1 MQGKYTVTL
10 IPGDGM
16 FTIPTTER
24 MEINV
29 KQVLDLKLASLSK
42 ISTQL
47 PTYVTLM
54 VFCVHLSYHDNQVPV
69 QWEEVSVTPVL
80 KGGKTVIPD
89 SAIQSVKKNTV
100 ALKGVYPSSY
110 N

>member
-1 MQGKYTVTL
+1 
-10 IPGDGM
+10 M
-16 FTIPTTER
+16 FTILTTES

-29 KQVLDLKLASLSK
+29 KQVLGLKSASLSK
-42 ISTQL
+42 TFTQR
-47 PTYVTLM
+47 PMYVFHITDALYL
-54 VFCVHLSYHDNQVPV
+54 FYDHNQVPV

-100 ALKGVYPSSY
+100 ALKGVYHY
-110 N
+110 ITTLTHG